1 MREIMFPL
9 VPIIMPNSF
18 SLASFRKRMRNS
30 QKRKVEKEVLEK
42 EATKQTLRILI
53 AVFTFST
60 PF

>member
-9 VPIIMPNSF
+9 VPIMNNAKLVF
-18 SLASFRKRMRNS
+18 TSFRERMRNS

-42 EATKQTLRILI
+42 EATKLTLRVII
-53 AVFTFST
+53 AVLALST